1 MTAWRWQ
8 VAGKRQVQA
17 DARFIPG
24 WTAGQELSGSE
35 LSGGVKEEVM
45 DPSFKQDDFEVL
57 VRHPGSCNAPR
68 WLGLRMQS
76 SEKRCRKQ
84 IQT

>member
-1 MTAWRWQ
+1 M
-8 VAGKRQVQA
+8 AGKRQVQA

-24 WTAGQELSGSE
+24 WTAGQELSRSE

-57 VRHPGSCNAPR
+57 VRHPGSCSAHW
-68 WLGLRMQS
+68 WLSLWMQS